1 MTISNQQL
9 FNPSGLRA
17 LIAKLIGIDAGLV
30 IPSNSQIDTTNI
42 AFYVTVHLTTSTPQ
56 GTSIQYDGATE
67 TEYAE
72 VKSNALYSIQLIG
85 KNAKLWAERLHPS
98 LRLTSSVNE
107 LKLLGIG
114 ILQISALRDTSIALD
129 AGFEERAQFDL
140 LVSQTVIVKEQLNQA
155 TSVEIEGQF
164 E

>member
-1 MTISNQQL
+1 MITSHKL

-17 LIAKLIGIDAGLV
+17 LIAKMLLPDIVPV
-30 IPSNSQIDTTNI
+30 IPANTSIDTTNI
-42 AFYVTVHLTTSTPQ
+42 AFYVTVHLATSTPQ
-56 GTSIQYDGATE
+56 GTSIKFDGN

-98 LRLTSSVNE
+98 LRLSSSVNE
-107 LKLLGIG
+107 LKKLGIG

-129 AGFEERAQFDL
+129 AGFEERAQFDI
-140 LVSQTVIVKEQLNQA
+140 LVSQTTIVKEQLSQIN
-155 TSVEIEGQF
+155 SVDFGLQIEQ
-164 E
+164 